1 MPFSGEKREKERESI
16 RNLEKKYFMILDFH
30 VCVFMVLIRI
40 ILDYCE
46 QKACSRM
53 KSHTLQRTW
62 SARSF
67 CFSFTLQVAAYRT

>member
-1 MPFSGEKREKERESI
+1 MPFSGEKRERERDI
-16 RNLEKKYFMILDFH
+16 RNLEKKYFMVLDFH

-53 KSHTLQRTW
+53 KSHTLQMSW
-62 SARSF
+62 SVRSL
-67 CFSFTLQVAAYRT
+67 CF